1 MSRIVYLTPYAS
13 SNSGGNKMIFRHVE
27 ALTAMGLPAVVRRSA
42 AMAPPAWFRHEVPT
56 EDGSV
61 PLSDDDILVVPE
73 DSPETLRHC
82 AGLPNRKVLFCQN
95 PYALAAHGLGRLPPE
110 LRTQYR
116 TFMACGVGTA
126 GLIARFFDY
135 DLISVVPGFA
145 DERTFRPAPKG
156 QIIACSP
163 RHRKVEHL
171 AIRHMFERLHPSAS
185 AWRWE
190 PMETHTEDQVA
201 EVMGRASVFLSLA
214 RMEALSLTTLE
225 AMASECLI
233 AGFTGIGAREFASA
247 VNGIWVD
254 EDDCEAAAHA
264 LVRAVVLA
272 EQGGGAQALMRRAA
286 GLTAAQWT
294 HAAFVQALAAFWRDR
309 MGVAA

>member
-1 MSRIVYLTPYAS
+1 VSRIVHLVPYAS
-13 SNSGGNKMIFRHVE
+13 SNTGGNKITFRHVE
-27 ALTAMGLPAVVRRSA
+27 ALNAMGLRAVVRRSA
-42 AMAPPAWFRHEVPT
+42 HKELPTWFRHEAPS
-56 EDGSV
+56 EDGSA
-61 PLSDDDILVVPE
+61 PLHDDDILVLPE
-73 DSPETLRHC
+73 DSPEMLRRC
-82 AGLPNRKVLFCQN
+82 ADLPNRKVIFCQN
-95 PYALAAHGLGRLPPE
+95 PYALAGYGLAAAEPDLKAK
-110 LRTQYR
+110 YR

-145 DERTFRPAPKG
+145 DERTFRPAPKE
-156 QIIACSP
+156 QVIACSP
-163 RHRKVEHL
+163 RYRKTEQL
-171 AIRHMFERLHPSAS
+171 AIRYMFERLHPNAG

-190 PMETHTEDQVA
+190 PMETHTEDEVA

-225 AMASECLI
+225 AMASECLV
-233 AGFTGIGAREFASA
+233 AGFTGIGAREFTSA

-254 EDDCEAAAHA
+254 EDDCEACAHA

-272 EQGGGAQALMRRAA
+272 EQGGGAAALMRHAA
-286 GLTAAQWT
+286 AQTAAQWS

-309 MGVAA
+309 MGVTA